1 MAIKPNFF
9 KALGVGWLIWKVAH
23 YIKTQSA
30 LLSKWDYEILEARVA
45 DVSRN
50 YVAIDIDLA
59 VTNYSE
65 LEAVVKDFT
74 MSVYMDGMYIGK
86 GQSTGITAIRG
97 NSSSRVVFR
106 VIAYFAE
113 VGEALKILLP
123 KISLIG
129 ETRIRLKGNFYLET
143 INGVFV
149 PVPFNTEQ
157 TALTLYKL
165 FN

>member
-9 KALGVGWLIWKVAH
+9 KALGVGWLLWRVVH

-30 LLSKWDYEILEARVA
+30 LLSKWDYDILEARITNVTK
-45 DVSRN
+45 D
-50 YVAIDIDLA
+50 YVAFDIYLA
-59 VTNYSE
+59 VENYSN
-65 LEAVVKDFT
+65 LQAVVKDFN
-74 MSVYMDGMYIGK
+74 MSVYVDGLFIGK
-86 GQSTGITAIRG
+86 GQSTGVTTVAP
-97 NSSSRVVFR
+97 NASSKVVFR
-106 VIAYFAE
+106 VIAYYSQ
-113 VGEALKILLP
+113 VGEALKTLLP

-149 PVPFNTEQ
+149 PVPFNVEQ